1 MSTYSGDADHDL
13 VASAQSP
20 VACVQS
26 SVASA
31 QSFYTRWARAYD
43 VLARYAPGVGSLRR
57 HAVDALDP
65 DPGDVVLDLG
75 CGTGANF
82 PYLREAVG
90 AEGTVVGVDFAPGP
104 VTIARDRAGEWEN
117 VHVLRG
123 DAARP
128 PVFESSER
136 SPEALDSGASLAA
149 PDSGERS
156 PAALGAGGRSPD
168 AVLASFVVG
177 MLSNPGDIV
186 RSWAAHVGPGG
197 RLALLDL
204 ARTGEAP
211 WRALNPLFGVLTRAS
226 APGSSTQR
234 DDAVAVLDRRVEA
247 AHEALTACCVDLQR
261 STHVGGFARIS
272 AGRVE
277 EDS

>member
-1 MSTYSGDADHDL
+1 MSSSSDDADHD
-13 VASAQSP
+13 P
-20 VACVQS
+20 
-26 SVASA
+26 VASA
-31 QSFYTRWARAYD
+31 QSFYTRWARGYD
-43 VLARYAPGVGSLRR
+43 VLARYAPGAGSLRQR
-57 HAVDALDP
+57 AVDALDP

-90 AEGTVVGVDFAPGP
+90 AEGVVVGVDFAPGP
-104 VTIARDRAGEWEN
+104 VAIARDRADEWEN

-128 PVFESSER
+128 PVLDSSER
-136 SPEALDSGASLAA
+136 SQEVLDR
-149 PDSGERS
+149 D
-156 PAALGAGGRSPD
+156 GRSPD

-177 MLSNPGDIV
+177 MLPNPGDVV
-186 RSWAAHVGPGG
+186 RSWAAHVGPDG

-226 APGSSTQR
+226 APGSSAKR
-234 DDAVAVLDRRVEA
+234 DSDAVAVLDRRVEA
-247 AHEALTACCVDLQR
+247 AHEALAACCVDLQR

-277 EDS
+277 GDR